1 MKTQYDILALVRLY
15 YERKKASKDAKWAL
29 KKSMITTGACD
40 GKTGQNNVGPCYSR
54 PRLPREDWC
63 DVCKTNQ
70 PLWVA
75 YHKASRMVAVATTA
89 LLRAGKELSRKNI
102 P

>member
-29 KKSMITTGACD
+29 QKSMIMTGRCD
-40 GKTGQNNVGPCYSR
+40 GHIQGWGPCYSR
-54 PRLPREDWC
+54 HRLPLEDWC

-89 LLRAGKELSRKNI
+89 LLRAGKELSRKNA